1 MKSSGFTRWAL
12 IGVVGAVLA
21 VVGGPFVYFKFIQ
34 GKAPAPLTLST
45 STPTDTPAA
54 DATDTATVDGTWSV
68 AGGSQVGYR
77 VKETLF
83 GQSNEAV
90 GRTQDVTG
98 SITIAGT
105 RVTAANFTADM
116 STVTS
121 DEDRRDNA
129 FRGRIMDTD
138 TYPSATLTISQPI
151 VMTTI
156 PAQGVTGTATV
167 TGKLTMHGVTREITF
182 TLSGRRN
189 ASTLE
194 VSGSIPI
201 HFADYN
207 IENPSFGPAQTGDNG
222 TLEFLLT
229 FERTSA

>member
-1 MKSSGFTRWAL
+1 MKSSGWTRWAL
-12 IGVVGAVLA
+12 IGAVGVVLV

-34 GKAPAPLTLST
+34 GNAPAPLTIST
-45 STPTDTPAA
+45 SSPTSSPAA
-54 DATDTATVDGTWSV
+54 GGTGAATVDGTWTV
-68 AGGSQVGYR
+68 ARGSQVGYR

-83 GQSNEAV
+83 GQSGEAV
-90 GRTQDVTG
+90 GRTEDVTG
-98 SITIAGT
+98 SITIDGT
-105 RVTAANFTADM
+105 SVTTASFTADM
-116 STVTS
+116 TTVAS
-121 DEDRRDNA
+121 DESRRDNQ

-138 TYPSATLTISQPI
+138 TYPNATFKITEPI
-151 VMTTI
+151 VLTSI

-167 TGKLTMHGVTREITF
+167 KGTLSMHGVTRAITF

-207 IENPSFGPAQTGDNG
+207 IENPSFGPAQTGDDG
-222 TLEFLLT
+222 TLEFLLK
-229 FERTSA
+229 FERASA